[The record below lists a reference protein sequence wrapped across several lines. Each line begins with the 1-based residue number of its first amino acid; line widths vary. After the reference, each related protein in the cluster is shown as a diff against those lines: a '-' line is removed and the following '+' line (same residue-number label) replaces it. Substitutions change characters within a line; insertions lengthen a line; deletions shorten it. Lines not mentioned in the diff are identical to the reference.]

1 MNRLTIIFICA
12 FFASCKNS
20 YLDVVPDNVST
31 LDHAFSNELTAERF
45 LFTCYSYLPDLGD
58 PQGNIGFLGSDEMW
72 TIYPGNTASNYFP
85 ALFIAM
91 GAQNINDPY
100 MNFWDGSNGGKP
112 LFMAIR
118 DCNIFL
124 DNVSDPGK
132 VSGLSASLRS
142 RWIAEV
148 TFLKAYYHFYLL
160 RMYGPIPVIDKNLP
174 ISASISEVRKKRM
187 PVDSVVNYI
196 VSLIDDAVPNLPKS
210 IIDKSTELGRIT
222 QSIALSIKARL
233 LVTVASPLF
242 NGNSAYRDFKDKDGV
257 PLFNTAF
264 DPQKWEAAVQA
275 CEAAVQSCEQNGM
288 YLYEF
293 NEVANISDTTRLQ
306 LSIRNS
312 VAERIN
318 PETIWPMTG
327 SPANSL
333 QNASMARID
342 SRYNSN
348 IAAARDYFNPT
359 IGMAENFYTNHGI
372 PIDEDKFWHYS
383 DRYDVQPAHY
393 EDRFNLIEGY
403 EVAAMHFDR
412 EPRFYASMGF
422 DGSIWYMQNSPS
434 GSDENT
440 WNIRARDGGNQAA
453 VGPFSYSITGY
464 WAKKL
469 VNWKF
474 VIGNGSYSSVPYA
487 WPAMRLADLY
497 LLYAEALNEVGRRE
511 DAIVYIDKVRK
522 RAGLEGV
529 KESWD
534 QYAVV
539 ASKYTTIEGLRDI
552 IRQERTVE
560 LAFEGHRY
568 WDIRR
573 WKLAEELLNQSI
585 QGWTLS
591 SSDAVGY
598 YQPRTIFS
606 QRFVFPR
613 DYFAPLREQNLI
625 ENPNL
630 VQNPGW

>member
-1 MNRLTIIFICA
+1 
-12 FFASCKNS
+12 
-20 YLDVVPDNVST
+20 
-31 LDHAFSNELTAERF
+31 
-45 LFTCYSYLPDLGD
+45 
-58 PQGNIGFLGSDEMW
+58 
-72 TIYPGNTASNYFP
+72 
-85 ALFIAM
+85 
-91 GAQNINDPY
+91 
-100 MNFWDGSNGGKP
+100 
-112 LFMAIR
+112 
-118 DCNIFL
+118 
-124 DNVSDPGK
+124 
-132 VSGLSASLRS
+132 
-142 RWIAEV
+142 
-148 TFLKAYYHFYLL
+148 
-160 RMYGPIPVIDKNLP
+160 
-174 ISASISEVRKKRM
+174 
-187 PVDSVVNYI
+187 
-196 VSLIDDAVPNLPKS
+196 
-210 IIDKSTELGRIT
+210 
-222 QSIALSIKARL
+222 
-233 LVTVASPLF
+233 
-242 NGNSAYRDFKDKDGV
+242 
-257 PLFNTAF
+257 
-264 DPQKWEAAVQA
+264 
-275 CEAAVQSCEQNGM
+275 
-288 YLYEF
+288 
-293 NEVANISDTTRLQ
+293 
-306 LSIRNS
+306 
-312 VAERIN
+312 
-318 PETIWPMTG
+318 
-327 SPANSL
+327 
-333 QNASMARID
+333 
-342 SRYNSN
+342 
-348 IAAARDYFNPT
+348 
-359 IGMAENFYTNHGI
+359 
-372 PIDEDKFWHYS
+372 
-383 DRYDVQPAHY
+383 
-393 EDRFNLIEGY
+393 
-403 EVAAMHFDR
+403 
-412 EPRFYASMGF
+412 RFYASMGF

-511 DAIVYIDKVRK
+511 DAIVYIDKVRN